1 MEKRK
6 IIGERY
12 GRLVVI
18 QELET
23 IKQPPR
29 AYIRR
34 FLCRCDCGGEVIV
47 SYSNLRNGNVRSCG
61 CLKKDCGKGVLSK
74 ESPNQD
80 KLRLHMI
87 WQSMKNRCSA
97 NSGKHYKNYKLRGI
111 SVCEEWK
118 NDFNTFYEWAI
129 NNGYYPTLSIDR
141 IDGTKGYS
149 PDNCRWATA
158 KMQANN
164 IRTNVIITYNGESH
178 TIPEWSQITNIPSYV
193 IRNRRNYGWN
203 VERTLTTP
211 VIKKTKQA
219 KNYE

>member
-1 MEKRK
+1 MKKVDR
-6 IIGERY
+6 IGERF
-12 GRLVVI
+12 GRL
-18 QELET
+18 T
-23 IKQPPR
+23 IVEEKEPKLYKPR
-29 AYIRR
+29 TYARI
-34 FLCRCDCGGEVIV
+34 FLCKCDCGNMVV
-47 SYSNLRNGNVRSCG
+47 ASYTNLKAGNVRSCG
-61 CLKKDCGKGVLSK
+61 CLKKDCGKGVLSN
-74 ESPNQD
+74 ESQNQD

-87 WQSMKNRCSA
+87 WQCMKNRCNA
-97 NSGKHYKNYKLRGI
+97 NSGRYYKNYKLRGI

-118 NDFNTFYEWAI
+118 NDFNAFYEWAI

-149 PDNCRWATA
+149 PNNCRWATA

-164 IRTNVIITYNGESH
+164 IKTNVIITYNGESH

-219 KNYE
+219 MNYE

>member
-1 MEKRK
+1 MKK
-6 IIGERY
+6 IDRIGERF
-12 GRLVVI
+12 GRLIIV
-18 QELET
+18 EEKEPKLY
-23 IKQPPR
+23 KPR
-29 AYIRR
+29 TYARI
-34 FLCRCDCGGEVIV
+34 FLCKCDCGNMVV
-47 SYSNLRNGNVRSCG
+47 ASYTNLKAGNVRSCG
-61 CLKKDCGKGVLSK
+61 CLKKDCGKGILSN
-74 ESPNQD
+74 ESQNQD

-87 WQSMKNRCSA
+87 WKSMKNRCSA
-97 NSGKHYKNYKLRGI
+97 NSGRYYKNYKLRGI

-118 NDFNTFYEWAI
+118 NDFNAFYEWAI

-164 IRTNVIITYNGESH
+164 IKTNVIITYNGESH

-203 VERTLTTP
+203 VERILTTP
-211 VIKKTKQA
+211 VIKKTNK
-219 KNYE
+219 K

>member
-1 MEKRK
+1 MKKVDR
-6 IIGERY
+6 IGERF
-12 GRLVVI
+12 GRLIIV
-18 QELET
+18 EEKEPKLY
-23 IKQPPR
+23 KPR
-29 AYIRR
+29 TYARI
-34 FLCRCDCGGEVIV
+34 FLCKCDCGNMVV
-47 SYSNLRNGNVRSCG
+47 ASYTNLKAGNVRSCG
-61 CLKKDCGKGVLSK
+61 CLKKDCGKGILSN
-74 ESPNQD
+74 ESQNQD

-87 WQSMKNRCSA
+87 WKSMKNRCSA
-97 NSGKHYKNYKLRGI
+97 NSGKHYKNYKLRSI

-203 VERTLTTP
+203 VERILTTP
-211 VIKKTKQA
+211 VIKKTKTS
-219 KNYE
+219 K

>member
-1 MEKRK
+1 MKKVDR
-6 IIGERY
+6 IGERF
-12 GRLVVI
+12 GRL
-18 QELET
+18 T
-23 IKQPPR
+23 IVEEKEPKLYKPR
-29 AYIRR
+29 TYARI
-34 FLCRCDCGGEVIV
+34 FLCKCDCGNMVV
-47 SYSNLRNGNVRSCG
+47 ASYTNLKAGNVRSCG
-61 CLKKDCGKGVLSK
+61 CLKKDCGKGILSN
-74 ESPNQD
+74 ESQNQD

-87 WQSMKNRCSA
+87 WRSMKNRCSA
-97 NSGKHYKNYKLRGI
+97 NSGRYYKNYKLRGI

-118 NDFNTFYEWAI
+118 KDFNAFYEWAI

-164 IRTNVIITYNGESH
+164 IKTNVIITYNGESH

-203 VERTLTTP
+203 VERILTTP
-211 VIKKTKQA
+211 VIKKTKTS
-219 KNYE
+219 K

>member
-1 MEKRK
+1 MKKVDR
-6 IIGERY
+6 IGERF
-12 GRLVVI
+12 GRL
-18 QELET
+18 T
-23 IKQPPR
+23 IVEEKEPKLYKPR
-29 AYIRR
+29 TYARI
-34 FLCRCDCGGEVIV
+34 FLCKCDCGNMVV
-47 SYSNLRNGNVRSCG
+47 ASYTNLKAGNVRSCG
-61 CLKKDCGKGVLSK
+61 CLKKDCGKGILSN
-74 ESPNQD
+74 ESQNQD

-87 WQSMKNRCSA
+87 WKSMKNRCSA

-111 SVCEEWK
+111 SEEWK

-203 VERTLTTP
+203 VERILTTP
-211 VIKKTKQA
+211 VIKKIKTSK
-219 KNYE
+219 

>member
-1 MEKRK
+1 
-6 IIGERY
+6 
-12 GRLVVI
+12 
-18 QELET
+18 
-23 IKQPPR
+23 
-29 AYIRR
+29 
-34 FLCRCDCGGEVIV
+34 
-47 SYSNLRNGNVRSCG
+47 
-61 CLKKDCGKGVLSK
+61 
-74 ESPNQD
+74 
-80 KLRLHMI
+80 
-87 WQSMKNRCSA
+87 MKNRCSA

-203 VERTLTTP
+203 VEKILTTP
-211 VIKKTKQA
+211 VIKKTKTS
-219 KNYE
+219 K

>member
-1 MEKRK
+1 MKK
-6 IIGERY
+6 IDRIGERF
-12 GRLVVI
+12 GRLIIV
-18 QELET
+18 EEKEPKLY
-23 IKQPPR
+23 KPR
-29 AYIRR
+29 TYARI
-34 FLCRCDCGGEVIV
+34 FLCKCDCGNMVV
-47 SYSNLRNGNVRSCG
+47 ASYTNLKAGNVRSCG
-61 CLKKDCGKGVLSK
+61 CLKKDCGKGILSN
-74 ESPNQD
+74 ESQNQD

-87 WQSMKNRCSA
+87 WKSMKNRCSA
-97 NSGKHYKNYKLRGI
+97 NSGRYYKNYKLRGI

-118 NDFNTFYEWAI
+118 NDFNAFYEWAI

-164 IRTNVIITYNGESH
+164 IKTNVIITYNGESH

-203 VERTLTTP
+203 VERILTTP
-211 VIKKTKQA
+211 VIKKNKNKQI
-219 KNYE
+219 EL

>member
-1 MEKRK
+1 MKKVDR
-6 IIGERY
+6 IGERF
-12 GRLVVI
+12 GRL
-18 QELET
+18 T
-23 IKQPPR
+23 IVEEKEPKLYKPR
-29 AYIRR
+29 TYARI
-34 FLCRCDCGGEVIV
+34 FLCKCDCGNMVV
-47 SYSNLRNGNVRSCG
+47 ASYTNLKAGNVRSCG
-61 CLKKDCGKGVLSK
+61 CLKKDCGKGILSN
-74 ESPNQD
+74 ESQNQD

-97 NSGKHYKNYKLRGI
+97 NSGRHYKNYKLRGI

-118 NDFNTFYEWAI
+118 NDFNAFYEWAI

-149 PDNCRWATA
+149 PENCRWATA

-164 IRTNVIITYNGESH
+164 IKTNVIITYNGESH

-211 VIKKTKQA
+211 VTKKTKTS
-219 KNYE
+219 K

>member
-1 MEKRK
+1 MKKVDR
-6 IIGERY
+6 IGERF
-12 GRLVVI
+12 GRLIIV
-18 QELET
+18 EEKEPKLY
-23 IKQPPR
+23 KPR
-29 AYIRR
+29 TYARI
-34 FLCRCDCGGEVIV
+34 FLCKCDCGNMVV
-47 SYSNLRNGNVRSCG
+47 ASYTNLKAGNVRSCG
-61 CLKKDCGKGVLSK
+61 CLKKDCGKGILSN
-74 ESPNQD
+74 ESQNQD

-87 WQSMKNRCSA
+87 WKSMKNRCSA

-203 VERTLTTP
+203 VERILTTP
-211 VIKKTKQA
+211 VIKKTKTS
-219 KNYE
+219 K